1 MNFSQLLQTLIA
13 SIQGLDKN
21 KKIALFAA
29 LGLFVVGGIAMSVVA
44 NTPATV
50 PLYTNVERD
59 DLNRMSRVLSENGID
74 FVASGDKGTIGVHA
88 SKLASARMI
97 LAEVGLPSG
106 EKTGYELFDGV
117 NSLGLTSFMQN
128 VTNKRAIE
136 GELTRTIAMIR
147 GIHSSRVHLVMP
159 NTNGFRRNSQ
169 DVATASVV
177 LKSYGSLPEKT
188 TLAIRHMVAA
198 AVRGLESNNVTI
210 IGADGTLLQSVGD
223 QFSGGVSSL
232 IDLEN
237 TFSMNIENKITSA
250 VGPHL
255 GLDNFRVTV
264 TAKLNSDKRRTDE
277 TVFDP
282 ESRIERSVQIVKE
295 LGNTENRESTKAA
308 TITQNLPDE
317 TEGDSGGQTSK
328 ENSERR
334 EELTN
339 YEINQKKTSIVSDG
353 YQIEKLSVALVVN
366 RERVVA
372 SLGENPDEAAIAA
385 KVAELEGL
393 IQAAIGFSEERGD
406 TVKVSLVEFLPGEL
420 ASVGDSAGSSTS
432 FLSMHFGSIMNALG
446 LIVGMLVLALLG
458 VRPLIKFL
466 SPPKVAA
473 AGGGGID
480 DAFGDDTLL
489 GGGGDFSPAGAL
501 PGGNMDFSTNLGGG
515 MLGDGGGIGDPMADL
530 SRMDGP
536 EITGDNFNISD
547 IEERET
553 KLKDQLAEIVDQN
566 DERAAYVIRQWLQGD
581 TLKTV

>member
-385 KVAELEGL
+385 KIAELEGL

-420 ASVGDSAGSSTS
+420 ASVGDSAGNSTS

>member
-237 TFSMNIENKITSA
+237 MFSKNVENKITSA

-282 ESRIERSVQIVKE
+282 DSRIERSVQIVKE
-295 LGNTENRESTKAA
+295 LGNTENKESTKAA

-385 KVAELEGL
+385 KIAELEGL